1 MAAPSAIQVF
11 AKNINAFKLS
21 DLSSVNIRMALVSS
35 AASPDTTATGNTI
48 WANLSANE
56 IAGGTGYTS
65 GGYSLTGSNA
75 VSGTTGY
82 YFTSGNPS
90 WTASGAGIAAWR
102 YGVLY
107 YTGALWG
114 VTDPLIAYFVGDGTP
129 ADVPL
134 TAAGNTLQITC
145 PAAGWF
151 TVLRT

>member
-1 MAAPSAIQVF
+1 MAAPSAVQVF
-11 AKNINAFKLS
+11 AKNINQFKLD
-21 DLSSVNIRMALVSS
+21 DLTSANIRLALVSS
-35 AASPDTTATGNTI
+35 AATVDTTVTGNTV

-56 IAGGTGYTS
+56 ISGGTGYTS

-82 YFTSGNPS
+82 YFTSGNAS
-90 WTASGAGIAAWR
+90 WTGSGAGISAWR

-107 YTGALWG
+107 YSGTLWSL
-114 VTDPLIAYFVGDGTP
+114 TNPLIAYFVGDSAP
-129 ADVPL
+129 ADVPA
-134 TAAGNTLQITC
+134 TAAGNILQVTC